1 MNFTILKNNS
11 ARKLVFVFV
20 LLAILMAMG
29 SYILFSI
36 QKGRITTERQDEL
49 ASICQLKVQQIVNW
63 RSERLGNA
71 NSVLYW
77 VNLFLYHQ
85 L

>member
-71 NSVLYW
+71 KSVLYW
-77 VNLFLYHQ
+77 VNFFLYHQ